1 MKKTVILSVLSLFVF
16 FHSLAQQ
23 IDTAALQAHVTYLAS
38 DELLGRGFGSEQG
51 KEAAEYII
59 SNFKSSGVVPLLD
72 GYRHSF
78 THRTGSLNIIGNN
91 IVGLIE
97 GSDPDLKD
105 EYIIIG
111 AHYDH
116 VGWEFE
122 DGDTVVYNG
131 ADDNASGVA
140 GILEIG
146 RYFGAH
152 REKLKRSLVL
162 IAFDGEETGLI
173 GSTHF
178 VKEGM
183 MDFDR
188 VKAMFSLDMIGM
200 YEKHGG
206 VDLLGIEQ
214 IREQKQLLEAAL
226 SSVPVTI
233 NKQNDNMVM
242 RTDTQPFGSIGIPST
257 HVFTGTES
265 PYHKPE
271 DDSDLLDYDGMA
283 LITEF
288 LVALVEEMSAAPEL
302 TSVSKMEGRDD
313 QEGMKRF
320 NPGIGVNI
328 GSTYHDYP
336 NEFYKAKPVF
346 SYAAGITLETRITQ
360 WLAIQPEVLYEWG
373 GSQHAGGTFRTHS
386 VTVPVNLLFTT
397 PDPGNNG
404 VRFFYQLGG
413 YYSYSFA
420 GSLGGTEL
428 DFASEY
434 NDADYGYVIGVG
446 LEIRNFRIGYV
457 SITSMTNRLQDEAV
471 GNLKGHGNFAR
482 IGWVF

>member
-1 MKKTVILSVLSLFVF
+1 MKKYGILTMIILSLFI
-16 FHSLAQQ
+16 Q
-23 IDTAALQAHVTYLAS
+23 LQAQNIDKETLREHVTYLAS

-51 KEAAEYII
+51 KIAAEYII
-59 SNFKSSGVVPLLD
+59 SHFKSTGIVPLLD
-72 GYRHSF
+72 GYRHAF
-78 THRTGSLNIIGNN
+78 THRTGSLNIEGNN

-97 GSDPDLKD
+97 GRDPDLKD
-105 EYIIIG
+105 EYIILG

-116 VGWEFE
+116 VGWELQ

-131 ADDNASGVA
+131 ADDNASGIA

-146 RYFGAH
+146 RVLAANQD
-152 REKLKRSLVL
+152 KLGRSVVL

-173 GSTHF
+173 GSSHF
-178 VKEGM
+178 VDEGM
-183 MDFDR
+183 MDFDQ

-206 VDLLGIEQ
+206 VDLLGIGLIE
-214 IREQKQLLEAAL
+214 EEKQLLEAAL
-226 SSVPVTI
+226 SQVPLVVS
-233 NKQNDNMVM
+233 KQNDNVVY
-242 RTDTQPFGSIGIPST
+242 RTDTEPFGSIGIPAV

-288 LVALVEEMSAAPEL
+288 MVALVEEMSDVPGL
-302 TSVSKMEGRDD
+302 TPVGKMEGRGQD
-313 QEGMKRF
+313 EGMKRF
-320 NPGIGVNI
+320 NPGIGFNV
-328 GSTYHDYP
+328 GSAYHDYP
-336 NEFYKAKPVF
+336 DEFYKAKPLF
-346 SYAAGITLETRITQ
+346 AAGAGLTFQTRITD
-360 WLAIQPEVLYEWG
+360 WLAIQPEVFYEWG
-373 GSQHAGGTFRTHS
+373 GSQNAAGNFRTHS
-386 VTVPVNLLFTT
+386 VTVPVSLLFTT

-404 VRFFYQLGG
+404 VRVYYQMGG

-420 GSLGGTEL
+420 GSLGGADL
-428 DFASEY
+428 DFANEY
-434 NDADYGYVIGVG
+434 NETDFGYVIGVG

-457 SITSMTNRLQDEAV
+457 SSTSVTNRFLDAAD

-482 IGWVF
+482 IGWAF